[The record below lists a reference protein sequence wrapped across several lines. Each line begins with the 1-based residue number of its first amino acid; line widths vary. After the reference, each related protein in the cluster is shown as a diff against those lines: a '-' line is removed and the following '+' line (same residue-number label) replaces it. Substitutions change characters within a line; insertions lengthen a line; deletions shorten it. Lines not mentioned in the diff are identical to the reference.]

1 MKVSE
6 LIELLQQCEPSAQVA
21 LVDSV
26 GIYKLT
32 GAQQTADRYAVF
44 LSHVSTGFEAEVGE

>member
-1 MKVSE
+1 MSE